1 MLERFNELLG
11 ATLLRQIRR
20 LLQLAILLAESRV
33 ELRKLDFHIILDE
46 FLLIAHNLKDLVFEF
61 LLALNLQLL
70 QLVKHGVHQRCQDA
84 HVLGRHRL
92 SLLDI
97 VLDVPERL
105 LEVVE
110 TVKRS

>member
-11 ATLLRQIRR
+11 ATLLRQVRR
-20 LLQLAILLAESRV
+20 LLQLTVLLAQSRV
-33 ELRKLDFHIILDE
+33 ELGKLDFHIILDE

-70 QLVKHGVHQRCQDA
+70 QLIEHGVHQRRQDA

-92 SLLDI
+92 TLLDI
-97 VLDVPERL
+97 VLDVPE
-105 LEVVE
+105 
-110 TVKRS
+110 

>member
-20 LLQLAILLAESRV
+20 LLQLAVLLAQSRV
-33 ELRKLDFHIILDE
+33 ELWKLDFHIILDE

-70 QLVKHGVHQRCQDA
+70 QLIKHRVHKRRQNA

-92 SLLDI
+92 ALLDI
-97 VLDVPERL
+97 VLDVPE
-105 LEVVE
+105 
-110 TVKRS
+110 